1 MMEKQIEI
9 YNISQIESRIFTLQ
23 NVQIMIDSHLAEMYG
38 VQTKVLNQAVKR
50 NIDRFPPSFRFQL
63 TEDELAHCSRS
74 QFVTLNNEIK
84 SDKIKRGQNIKYMP
98 YAFTEQG
105 VAMLSAILRSETA
118 VQVSIQ
124 IMNAFVGMRKL
135 LIHNAGLL
143 QRIENVENKLTLN
156 DANFERIFTALES
169 NNITPK
175 QDIFFNGQIYEAYS
189 FVIKLIEKAQ
199 KSILLIDNYVD
210 NSVLDMLA
218 KKQINVAFTLVTQA
232 STPLKPI
239 DISKFNEQYPTILLN
254 HTKEFHD
261 RFLVIDNRE
270 LYHIGASLKD
280 LGKKCFA
287 FSLIEDKQLLSN
299 LLNKL

>member
-1 MMEKQIEI
+1 MTDKLAL
-9 YNISQIESRIFTLQ
+9 ISQNEIENQIFTLR
-23 NVQIMIDSHLAEMYG
+23 G
-38 VQTKVLNQAVKR
+38 VQVMFDKNLADFYQVKPIRLREQVKR
-50 NIDRFPPSFRFQL
+50 NQERFPEDFMFQL
-63 TEDELAHCSRS
+63 TDLEVDAMVS
-74 QFVTLNNEIK
+74 QNAIPSKQQLGG
-84 SDKIKRGQNIKYMP
+84 SLP
-98 YAFTEQG
+98 YVFTELG
-105 VAMLSAILRSETA
+105 VAALSGVLKSERA
-118 VQVSIQ
+118 VQVSLQ
-124 IMNAFVGMRKL
+124 IIRAFVVMRKL
-135 LIHNAGLL
+135 LINNAGLL

-199 KSILLIDNYVD
+199 KSIMLIDNYVD

-218 KKQINVAFTLVTQA
+218 KKQKNVAVTIVTQA
-232 STPLKPI
+232 STSLKPI
-239 DISKFNEQYPTILLN
+239 DISKFNQQYPTILLN

-261 RFLVIDNRE
+261 RFLVIDNQE

>member
-1 MMEKQIEI
+1 MENQIEI
-9 YNISQIESRIFTLQ
+9 YKISQIESQIFT
-23 NVQIMIDSHLAEMYG
+23 IRG
-38 VQTKVLNQAVKR
+38 VQVMFDKNLADFYQVKPIRLREQVKR
-50 NIDRFPPSFRFQL
+50 NQERFPEDFMFQL
-63 TEDELAHCSRS
+63 TDSEVDAMVS
-74 QFVTLNNEIK
+74 QNAIPSKQQLGG
-84 SDKIKRGQNIKYMP
+84 SLP
-98 YAFTEQG
+98 YVFTELG
-105 VAMLSAILRSETA
+105 IAALSCVLKSERA
-118 VQVSIQ
+118 VQVSLQ
-124 IMNAFVGMRKL
+124 IIRAFVVMRKL
-135 LIHNAGLL
+135 LINNAGLL

-199 KSILLIDNYVD
+199 KSIILIDNYVD

-218 KKQINVAFTLVTQA
+218 KKQNNVAVTIVTQV

-239 DISKFNEQYPTILLN
+239 DISKFNQQYPTILLN

-261 RFLVIDNRE
+261 RFLVIDNQE

>member
-1 MMEKQIEI
+1 MENRLNIINHHFIE
-9 YNISQIESRIFTLQ
+9 NQIFTIRGIQ
-23 NVQIMIDSHLAEMYG
+23 VMIDRDLAILYG
-38 VQTKVLNQAVKR
+38 IETKNLNKAVKR
-50 NIDRFPPSFRFQL
+50 NAERFPDSFQFQL
-63 TEDELAHCSRS
+63 TESEYEDLKFQSGTS
-74 QFVTLNNEIK
+74 NEHGG
-84 SDKIKRGQNIKYMP
+84 RRFLP

-135 LIHNAGLL
+135 LINNAGLL

-199 KSILLIDNYVD
+199 KSIMLIDNYVD

-218 KKQINVAFTLVTQA
+218 KKQINVAVTIVTQA

-239 DISKFNEQYPTILLN
+239 DISKFNQQYPTILLN

-261 RFLVIDNRE
+261 RFLVIDNQE

>member
-1 MMEKQIEI
+1 MTDKLAL
-9 YNISQIESRIFTLQ
+9 ISQNEIENQIFTLR
-23 NVQIMIDSHLAEMYG
+23 G
-38 VQTKVLNQAVKR
+38 VQVMFDKNLADFYQVKPIRLREQVKR
-50 NIDRFPPSFRFQL
+50 NQERFPEDFMFQL
-63 TEDELAHCSRS
+63 TDLEVDAMVS
-74 QFVTLNNEIK
+74 QNAIPSKQQLGG
-84 SDKIKRGQNIKYMP
+84 SLP
-98 YAFTEQG
+98 YVFTELG
-105 VAMLSAILRSETA
+105 VAALSGVLKSERA
-118 VQVSIQ
+118 VQVSLQ
-124 IMNAFVGMRKL
+124 IIRAFVVMRKL
-135 LIHNAGLL
+135 LINNAGLL

-199 KSILLIDNYVD
+199 KSIMLIDNYVD

-218 KKQINVAFTLVTQA
+218 KKQINVAVTIVTQA

-239 DISKFNEQYPTILLN
+239 DISKFNQQYPTILLN

-261 RFLVIDNRE
+261 RFLVIDNQE